1 MTRHDRL
8 RFEVPLYTIAD
19 VARVVEVNPQT
30 AGTWI
35 KHTRYPPLVTSVCDP
50 RKGYPRVPF
59 VGLAEALVLA
69 AVRKIGLP
77 MQRVRPA
84 LMALKREMDVEYAL
98 AYKRLLTDGTEL
110 LVDFAKTHANIEER
124 DSARELVVIR
134 HGQRVFEEIVKQ
146 NLWRIEYAH
155 DDYPSRIKI
164 VGYDTADIV
173 VDPTMSFGQP
183 IFKIGGVR
191 VTDVLE
197 RIRAGERM
205 ADVAEDFRVPVS
217 HVEDAWNVTA
227 KRAA

>member
-19 VARVVEVNPQT
+19 VARVVGVNPHT

-35 KHTRYPPLVTSVCDP
+35 KHTKYAPLVTSMSDAQ
-50 RKGYPRVPF
+50 KGYPRVPF
-59 VGLAEALVLA
+59 IGLAEALVLA
-69 AVRKIGLP
+69 AVRKIGLS

-84 LMALKREMDVEYAL
+84 LVALKREMDVEYAL

-110 LVDFAKTHANIEER
+110 LVDFAEKHADTEEGE
-124 DSARELVVIR
+124 SARELVVIR

-146 NLWRIEYAH
+146 NLWRIEYAD
-155 DDYPSRIKI
+155 DDYPSRIRI
-164 VGYDTADIV
+164 VGYETAEIV

-191 VTDVLE
+191 VVDVLE
-197 RIRAGERM
+197 RIRAGEM
-205 ADVAEDFRVPVS
+205 ITDVAEDFRVPVS
-217 HVEDAWNVTA
+217 HVEDAWNVA
-227 KRAA
+227 VKRTT

>member
-1 MTRHDRL
+1 M
-8 RFEVPLYTIAD
+8 
-19 VARVVEVNPQT
+19 
-30 AGTWI
+30 
-35 KHTRYPPLVTSVCDP
+35 VTSMSDA

-69 AVRKIGLP
+69 AVRKKGLP

-84 LMALKREMDVEYAL
+84 LLALKREMGVEYAL

-110 LVDFAKTHANIEER
+110 LVDFAKKHANTEEGE
-124 DSARELVVIR
+124 SARELVVIR

-191 VTDVLE
+191 VADVLE
-197 RIRAGERM
+197 RIRAGEMM

-217 HVEDAWNVTA
+217 HVEDVWNVAA

>member
-1 MTRHDRL
+1 MSD
-8 RFEVPLYTIAD
+8 A
-19 VARVVEVNPQT
+19 
-30 AGTWI
+30 
-35 KHTRYPPLVTSVCDP
+35 

-69 AVRKIGLP
+69 AVRKKGLP

-84 LMALKREMDVEYAL
+84 LLALKREMGVEYAL

-110 LVDFAKTHANIEER
+110 LVDFAKKHANTEEGE
-124 DSARELVVIR
+124 SARELVVIR

-191 VTDVLE
+191 VADVLE
-197 RIRAGERM
+197 RIRAGEMM

-217 HVEDAWNVTA
+217 HVEDVWNVAA